1 MSREDAETQR
11 EEFGRG
17 EAGFTAD
24 VAYCVAGKVNST
36 DKPLPGDR
44 IGPAGHQ
51 TLAVFHS
58 FVSLLENA
66 RPSFV
71 IDIRIVPRF
80 DVGRL
85 NRERAFGL
93 FEMTEA
99 EIRHWNEWLLAEGI
113 NPKPIRQDRPPG
125 SSSYGW
131 DPVLPATLEYAG
143 GVRYFVGIADRKIA
157 RLAPVGAVPEIP
169 VPFQAASRRSARL
182 SAC

>member
-1 MSREDAETQR
+1 M
-11 EEFGRG
+11 
-17 EAGFTAD
+17 
-24 VAYCVAGKVNST
+24 AYCVAGKVNST

-169 VPFQAASRRSARL
+169 VPFQAARRRSARL

>member
-1 MSREDAETQR
+1 MNENRARLTLVPGRKRISLDRDAFRPVEPGPQATLFPEVRPGVVIFVCFPNVEERE
-11 EEFGRG
+11 
-17 EAGFTAD
+17 
-24 VAYCVAGKVNST
+24 
-36 DKPLPGDR
+36 
-44 IGPAGHQ
+44 
-51 TLAVFHS
+51 